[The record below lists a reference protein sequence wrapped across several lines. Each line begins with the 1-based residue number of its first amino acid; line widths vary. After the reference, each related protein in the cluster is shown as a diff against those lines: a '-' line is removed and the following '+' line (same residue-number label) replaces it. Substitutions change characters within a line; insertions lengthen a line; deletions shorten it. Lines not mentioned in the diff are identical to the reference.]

1 MIDID
6 ARIIRDGHLH
16 TLQLHAHD
24 LAQARQQL
32 QADGAQVISLKAR
45 RQLKLPSRRSTFALG
60 LFIQE
65 LVVLLD
71 AGLVLVEAV
80 ETLRDKAAPGIN
92 RQVMSDLLASMY
104 QGNSLSKALQL
115 KPEVFPS
122 LLIATVASSEHSGQL
137 SVALRRYHHFE
148 AHLEAVKKRV
158 SGALMYPMVVLSV
171 GALILVFLLF
181 FVIPRFA
188 AVFDAVAD
196 LPATARLMVWWGD
209 LVQTQGNLLLTGLVL
224 AVGGLV
230 LLLRS
235 AAFKQRAARLLWKI
249 PSLGAQRTLFVLARF
264 YRTAGMLLMGG
275 MPVVTA
281 VALSGALLPAER
293 QADLR
298 HAMTDIQAGQPL
310 STSLA
315 RHQLTTAV
323 AERLLRVGEQSGELA
338 AMCERIAQ
346 FHDEALERAIELFSK
361 VFEPLLMLV
370 VGGLIGLIVF
380 MLYMPIFE
388 LAGSIQ
394 G

>member
-6 ARIIRDGHLH
+6 ARIIRDGHLQ
-16 TLQLHAHD
+16 TLRLQAVD
-24 LAQARQQL
+24 VTQARQQL
-32 QADGAQVISLKAR
+32 QAGGAHVISLKAR
-45 RQLKLPSRRSTFALG
+45 RPLTLPSRRAKFALG

-80 ETLRDKAAPGIN
+80 ETLRDKAPPGIN
-92 RQVMSDLLASMY
+92 RQVMSELLASMY
-104 QGNSLSKALQL
+104 EGNSLSRAMQL
-115 KPEVFPS
+115 KPQTFPS

>member
-1 MIDID
+1 MIDFD
-6 ARIIRDGHLH
+6 ARIVRDGHLH
-16 TLQLHAHD
+16 TLRVQALD
-24 LAQARQQL
+24 VDQARHQL
-32 QADGAQVISLKAR
+32 QADGAQVISLQAR
-45 RQLKLPSRRSTFALG
+45 RQLRWPGRRARFALG

-298 HAMTDIQAGQPL
+298 HAMTDIQTGQPL

>member
-1 MIDID
+1 MNDFD
-6 ARIIRDGHLH
+6 ARVIRDGHLQ
-16 TLQLHAHD
+16 TLRVQASD
-24 LAQARQQL
+24 IAQARLQL
-32 QADGAQVISLKAR
+32 QADGGQIIALQAR
-45 RQLKLPSRRSTFALG
+45 RQMKLPSRRSRFALG

-80 ETLRDKAAPGIN
+80 ETLRDKAPVGIN
-92 RQVMSDLLASMY
+92 REVMSDLLASMY
-104 QGNSLSKALQL
+104 QGNALSKAMLL
-115 KPEVFPS
+115 KPETFPS

-158 SGALMYPMVVLSV
+158 SGALMYPLVVLSV
-171 GALILVFLLF
+171 GALILLFLLF

-188 AVFDAVAD
+188 SVFDAVSD
-196 LPATARLMVWWGD
+196 LPATARFMVWWGA
-209 LVQTQGNLLLTGLVL
+209 LVQARGGQLLLGLLGVL
-224 AVGGLV
+224 GALV
-230 LLLRS
+230 LLFRS
-235 AAFKQRAARLLWKI
+235 AGFKRWAAELFWKI

-281 VALSGALLPAER
+281 VELSGALLPAER
-293 QADLR
+293 QGDLR
-298 HAMTDIQAGQPL
+298 QALTAIKQGQPL
-310 STSLA
+310 STALA
-315 RHQLTTAV
+315 QHQLTTAV
-323 AERLLRVGEQSGELA
+323 AERLVRVGEQSGELA

>member
-1 MIDID
+1 MIDFD
-6 ARIIRDGHLH
+6 ARIVRDGQLH
-16 TLQLHAHD
+16 TLRVQALD
-24 LAQARQQL
+24 VDQARHQL
-32 QADGAQVISLKAR
+32 QADGAQVISLQAR
-45 RQLKLPSRRSTFALG
+45 RQLRWPGRRARFALG

-224 AVGGLV
+224 AVGGMV

>member
-1 MIDID
+1 MIDFD
-6 ARIIRDGHLH
+6 ARIVRDGHLH
-16 TLQLHAHD
+16 TLRVQALD
-24 LAQARQQL
+24 VDQARHQL
-32 QADGAQVISLKAR
+32 QADGAQVISLQAR
-45 RQLKLPSRRSTFALG
+45 RQLRWPGRRARFALG

-224 AVGGLV
+224 AVGGMG

>member
-6 ARIIRDGHLH
+6 ARIIRDGHLQ
-16 TLQLHAHD
+16 TLRLQAID
-24 LAQARQQL
+24 VTQARKQL
-32 QADGAQVISLKAR
+32 QAEGAHVISLKAR
-45 RQLKLPSRRSTFALG
+45 RQLTLPSRRAKFALG

-80 ETLRDKAAPGIN
+80 ETLRDKAPPGIN

-104 QGNSLSKALQL
+104 EGNSLSRAMQL
-115 KPEVFPS
+115 KPQIFPE

-137 SVALRRYHHFE
+137 AVALRRYHHFE
-148 AHLEAVKKRV
+148 AHLETVKKRV
-158 SGALMYPMVVLSV
+158 SGALMYPLVVLGV
-171 GALILVFLLF
+171 GALILLFLLF

-188 AVFDAVAD
+188 SVFDAVAD
-196 LPATARLMVWWGD
+196 LPATARFMVWWGA
-209 LVQTQGNLLLTGLVL
+209 LVDTRGTELLIGLVL
-224 AVGGLV
+224 AIIALV
-230 LLLRS
+230 VLLRS
-235 AAFKQRAARLLWKI
+235 AAFKRRVANLFWKI
-249 PSLGAQRTLFVLARF
+249 PSLGAQRTLFILARF

-281 VALSGALLPAER
+281 VEMSGALLPIER

>member
-1 MIDID
+1 MIDFD
-6 ARIIRDGHLH
+6 ARIVRDGHLH
-16 TLQLHAHD
+16 TLRVQALD
-24 LAQARQQL
+24 VDQARHQL
-32 QADGAQVISLKAR
+32 QADGAQVISLQAR
-45 RQLKLPSRRSTFALG
+45 RQLRWPGRRARFALG

-224 AVGGLV
+224 AVGGMV

>member
-1 MIDID
+1 MIDFE
-6 ARIIRDGHLH
+6 ARIIRDGHLQ
-16 TLQLHAHD
+16 TLRIQAPD
-24 LAQARQQL
+24 LAQARRQL
-32 QADGAQVISLKAR
+32 QDDGTQIISVQAR
-45 RQLKLPSRRSTFALG
+45 RELKLPGRRTKFALG

-80 ETLRDKAAPGIN
+80 ETLRDKAEPGVN
-92 RQVMSDLLASMY
+92 RQVMSELLESMY
-104 QGNSLSKALQL
+104 QGNALSRAMQL
-115 KPEVFPS
+115 KPQTFPS

-148 AHLEAVKKRV
+148 AHLETVKKRV
-158 SGALMYPMVVLSV
+158 SGALMYPLVVLSV
-171 GALILVFLLF
+171 GALVLLFLLF

-188 AVFDAVAD
+188 SVFDAVAD
-196 LPATARLMVWWGD
+196 LPATARFMVWWGA
-209 LVQTQGNLLLTGLVL
+209 LVQARGMELMLGAL
-224 AVGGLV
+224 AAVAGLV

-235 AAFKQRAARLLWKI
+235 AAFKHRAATLFWKI
-249 PSLGAQRTLFVLARF
+249 PSLGAQRTLFILARF

-281 VALSGALLPAER
+281 IELSGALLPSER
-293 QADLR
+293 QGALR
-298 HAMTDIQAGQPL
+298 QAMTDIQAGQPL

>member
-6 ARIIRDGHLH
+6 ARIIRDGHLQ
-16 TLQLHAHD
+16 TLRLQALD
-24 LAQARQQL
+24 VAQARQQL

-45 RQLKLPSRRSTFALG
+45 RQLTLPSRRAKFSLG

-80 ETLRDKAAPGIN
+80 ETLRDKAPPGIN
-92 RQVMSDLLASMY
+92 RHVMSDLLDSMY
-104 QGNSLSKALQL
+104 EGNSLSKAMQL
-115 KPEVFPS
+115 KPRTFPE

-137 SVALRRYHHFE
+137 AVALRRYHHFE
-148 AHLEAVKKRV
+148 AHLETVKKRV
-158 SGALMYPMVVLSV
+158 SGALMYPLVVLSV
-171 GALILVFLLF
+171 GALILLFLLF

-188 AVFDAVAD
+188 SVFDSVAD
-196 LPATARLMVWWGD
+196 LPATARFMVWWGA
-209 LVQTQGNLLLTGLVL
+209 LVDTRGTELLIGMAVAIAALV
-224 AVGGLV
+224 V
-230 LLLRS
+230 LFRS
-235 AAFKQRAARLLWKI
+235 AAFKRQFANLFWKI
-249 PSLGAQRTLFVLARF
+249 PSLGAQRTLFILARF

-281 VALSGALLPAER
+281 VELSGALLPVER
-293 QADLR
+293 QGDLR
-298 HAMTDIQAGQPL
+298 HAMTDIRAGQPL

-361 VFEPLLMLV
+361 VFEPILMLV

>member
-1 MIDID
+1 MNEFD
-6 ARIIRDGHLH
+6 ARVLRQGHVQSLRIQA
-16 TLQLHAHD
+16 LD

-32 QADGAQVISLKAR
+32 QADGSHVISLQQR
-45 RQLKLPSRRSTFALG
+45 RQLKWQGRGAKFALG

-92 RQVMSDLLASMY
+92 RQVLSELLDAMY
-104 QGNSLSKALQL
+104 QGNSLSKAMQIKAAL
-115 KPEVFPS
+115 FPS

-137 SVALRRYHHFE
+137 SIALRRYHHFE
-148 AHLEAVKKRV
+148 AHLEKVKKRV
-158 SGALMYPMVVLSV
+158 SGALMYPLVVLSV
-171 GALILVFLLF
+171 GALILLFLLF

-188 AVFDAVAD
+188 SVFDSVAD
-196 LPATARLMVWWGD
+196 LPATARFMVWWGA
-209 LVQTQGNLLLTGLVL
+209 LVEQRGLALLGATLAALVGL
-224 AVGGLV
+224 GL
-230 LLLRS
+230 LMRT
-235 AAFKQRAARLLWKI
+235 AAFKSRVAALFWKV

-275 MPVVTA
+275 MPVVMA
-281 VALSGALLPAER
+281 VELSGALLPAER
-293 QADLR
+293 QGDL
-298 HAMTDIQAGQPL
+298 HQAMTDIKAGQPL

-315 RHQLTTAV
+315 RYQLTTPV

>member
-1 MIDID
+1 MIDFD
-6 ARIIRDGHLH
+6 ARIVRDGHLH
-16 TLQLHAHD
+16 TLRVQALD
-24 LAQARQQL
+24 VDQARHQL
-32 QADGAQVISLKAR
+32 QADGAQVISLQAR
-45 RQLKLPSRRSTFALG
+45 RQLRWPGRRARFALG

-230 LLLRS
+230 LLLRR

>member
-1 MIDID
+1 MIDFE
-6 ARIIRDGHLH
+6 ARIIRDGHLQ
-16 TLQLHAHD
+16 TLRLQAPD

-32 QADGAQVISLKAR
+32 QDDGTQIISLQAR
-45 RQLKLPSRRSTFALG
+45 RELKLPSRHTKFALG

-80 ETLRDKAAPGIN
+80 ETLRDKAAPGVN
-92 RQVMSDLLASMY
+92 RQVMSELLESMY
-104 QGNSLSKALQL
+104 QGNALSRAMQL
-115 KPEVFPS
+115 KPQTFPS

-148 AHLEAVKKRV
+148 AHLETVKKRV
-158 SGALMYPMVVLSV
+158 TGALMYPLVVLSV
-171 GALILVFLLF
+171 GALVLLFLLF

-188 AVFDAVAD
+188 SVFDSVTH
-196 LPATARLMVWWGD
+196 LPATARFMVWWGA
-209 LVQTQGNLLLTGLVL
+209 LVQARGLEL
-224 AVGGLV
+224 MLGTLIAVAGLV
-230 LLLRS
+230 LLFRS
-235 AAFKQRAARLLWKI
+235 ATFKQRAAVLFWKI
-249 PSLGAQRTLFVLARF
+249 PSLGAQRTLFILARF

-281 VALSGALLPAER
+281 IELSGALLPGER
-293 QADLR
+293 QGALR
-298 HAMTDIQAGQPL
+298 QAMTDIQAGQPL

-315 RHQLTTAV
+315 RHQLTTPV

>member
-1 MIDID
+1 MTDFD
-6 ARIIRDGHLH
+6 ARIIRDGHLQ
-16 TLQLHAHD
+16 TLRLQALN
-24 LAQARQQL
+24 LAQAHQQL
-32 QADGAQVISLKAR
+32 QADGAQVISLKASRSFTLPR
-45 RQLKLPSRRSTFALG
+45 RRVKFALG

-65 LVVLLD
+65 LVVLLE

-80 ETLRDKAAPGIN
+80 ETLRDKAPPGIN
-92 RQVMSDLLASMY
+92 RHIMSSLLASMY
-104 QGNSLSKALQL
+104 EGHSLSKAMQL
-115 KPEVFPS
+115 KPEVFPA
-122 LLIATVASSEHSGQL
+122 LLVATVASSEHSGQL

-148 AHLEAVKKRV
+148 AHLETVKKRV
-158 SGALMYPMVVLSV
+158 SSALMYPLVVLSV

-188 AVFDAVAD
+188 SVFDAVND
-196 LPATARLMVWWGD
+196 LPATARFMVWWGV
-209 LVQTQGNLLLTGLVL
+209 LVDARGMELLIGLLVAVAALT
-224 AVGGLV
+224 
-230 LLLRS
+230 LLFRS
-235 AAFKQRAARLLWKI
+235 AAFKRRIADLFWKI
-249 PSLGAQRTLFVLARF
+249 PSLGAQRTLFILARF

-281 VALSGALLPAER
+281 VTLSGALLPVER
-293 QADLR
+293 QGDLR

-310 STSLA
+310 STALA

>member
-6 ARIIRDGHLH
+6 ARIIRDGHLQ
-16 TLQLHAHD
+16 TLRLQALDVAH
-24 LAQARQQL
+24 ARQQL
-32 QADGAQVISLKAR
+32 LADGAQVISLKAR
-45 RQLKLPSRRSTFALG
+45 RQLTLPSRRAKFALG

-80 ETLRDKAAPGIN
+80 ETLRDKAPPGIN
-92 RQVMSDLLASMY
+92 RQVMSDLLDSMY
-104 QGNSLSKALQL
+104 EGNSLSKAMQL
-115 KPEVFPS
+115 KPQTFPE
-122 LLIATVASSEHSGQL
+122 LLVATVASSEHSGQL
-137 SVALRRYHHFE
+137 AVALRRYHHFE
-148 AHLEAVKKRV
+148 AHLETVKKRV
-158 SGALMYPMVVLSV
+158 SGALMYPLVVLSV

-188 AVFDAVAD
+188 SVFDSVAD
-196 LPATARLMVWWGD
+196 LPATARFMVWWGA
-209 LVQTQGNLLLTGLVL
+209 LVDTRGTELLIGMAVAIAALVGLF
-224 AVGGLV
+224 
-230 LLLRS
+230 RS
-235 AAFKQRAARLLWKI
+235 AAFKRQAARLFWKI
-249 PSLGAQRTLFVLARF
+249 PSLGAQRTLFILARF

-281 VALSGALLPAER
+281 VELSGALLPVER
-293 QADLR
+293 QGDLR
-298 HAMTDIQAGQPL
+298 HAMTDIRAGQPL

-361 VFEPLLMLV
+361 VFEPILMLV

>member
-6 ARIIRDGHLH
+6 ARIIRDGHLQ
-16 TLQLHAHD
+16 TLRLQAVDMAH
-24 LAQARQQL
+24 ARQQL
-32 QADGAQVISLKAR
+32 QAGGVQVISLRAR
-45 RQLKLPSRRSTFALG
+45 RHLTLPGRRPKFALG

-80 ETLRDKAAPGIN
+80 ETLRDKAPPGIN

-104 QGNSLSKALQL
+104 EGNSLSRAMQL
-115 KPEVFPS
+115 KPQTFPE
-122 LLIATVASSEHSGQL
+122 LLVATVASSEHSGQL
-137 SVALRRYHHFE
+137 AVALRRYHHFE
-148 AHLEAVKKRV
+148 AHLETVKKRV
-158 SGALMYPMVVLSV
+158 SGALMYPLVVLSV

-188 AVFDAVAD
+188 SVFDAVAD
-196 LPATARLMVWWGD
+196 LPATARFMVWWGA
-209 LVQTQGNLLLTGLVL
+209 LVDTRGTELLIGLAL
-224 AVGGLV
+224 AAVALV
-230 LLLRS
+230 LLFRS
-235 AAFKQRAARLLWKI
+235 AAFKRRAANLFWKI
-249 PSLGAQRTLFVLARF
+249 PSLGAQRTLFILARF

-281 VALSGALLPAER
+281 VQLSGALLPPER
-293 QADLR
+293 EGDLR
-298 HAMTDIQAGQPL
+298 HALTDIQAGQPL
-310 STSLA
+310 STALA
-315 RHQLTTAV
+315 RHQLTIPV

-338 AMCERIAQ
+338 SMCERIAQ

>member
-1 MIDID
+1 MIDFE
-6 ARIIRDGHLH
+6 ARIIRDGHLQ
-16 TLQLHAHD
+16 TLRIQAPD
-24 LAQARQQL
+24 LAQARRQL
-32 QADGAQVISLKAR
+32 QDDGTQIISVQAR
-45 RQLKLPSRRSTFALG
+45 RELKLPSRRAKFALG

-80 ETLRDKAAPGIN
+80 ETLRDKAEPGVN
-92 RQVMSDLLASMY
+92 RQVMSELLESMY
-104 QGNSLSKALQL
+104 QGNALSRAMQL
-115 KPEVFPS
+115 KPQTFPS

-148 AHLEAVKKRV
+148 AHLETVKKRV
-158 SGALMYPMVVLSV
+158 SGALMYPLVVLSV
-171 GALILVFLLF
+171 GALVLLFLLF

-188 AVFDAVAD
+188 SVFDAVAD
-196 LPATARLMVWWGD
+196 LPATARFMVWWGA
-209 LVQTQGNLLLTGLVL
+209 LVQARGMELMLGAL
-224 AVGGLV
+224 AAVAGLV

-235 AAFKQRAARLLWKI
+235 AAFKHRAATLFWKI
-249 PSLGAQRTLFVLARF
+249 PSLGAQRTLFILARF

-281 VALSGALLPAER
+281 IELSGALLPSER
-293 QADLR
+293 QGALR
-298 HAMTDIQAGQPL
+298 QAMTDIQAGQPL

>member
-6 ARIIRDGHLH
+6 ARIIRDGHLQ
-16 TLQLHAHD
+16 TLRLQALD
-24 LAQARQQL
+24 VAQARQQL

-45 RQLKLPSRRSTFALG
+45 RQLTLPSRRAKFALG

-80 ETLRDKAAPGIN
+80 ETLRDKAPPGIN

-104 QGNSLSKALQL
+104 EGNSLSKAMQL
-115 KPEVFPS
+115 KPQTFPE
-122 LLIATVASSEHSGQL
+122 LLVATVASSEHSGQL
-137 SVALRRYHHFE
+137 AVALRRYHHFE
-148 AHLEAVKKRV
+148 AHLETVKKRV
-158 SGALMYPMVVLSV
+158 SGALMYPLVVLSV
-171 GALILVFLLF
+171 GALILLFLLF

-188 AVFDAVAD
+188 SVFDSVAD
-196 LPATARLMVWWGD
+196 LPATARFMVWWGA
-209 LVQTQGNLLLTGLVL
+209 LVDTRGTELLIGMAVAVAALV
-224 AVGGLV
+224 V
-230 LLLRS
+230 LFRS
-235 AAFKQRAARLLWKI
+235 AAFKRQVANLFWKI
-249 PSLGAQRTLFVLARF
+249 PSLGAQRTLFILARF

-281 VALSGALLPAER
+281 VELSGALLPLER
-293 QADLR
+293 QGDLR
-298 HAMTDIQAGQPL
+298 HAMTDIRAGQPL

-361 VFEPLLMLV
+361 VFEPILMLV

>member
-1 MIDID
+1 MIDFE
-6 ARIIRDGHLH
+6 ARIVRDGHLQ
-16 TLQLHAHD
+16 TLRLQASD

-32 QADGAQVISLKAR
+32 QADGAQVIALHAR

-80 ETLRDKAAPGIN
+80 ETLRDKAPAGIN
-92 RQVMSDLLASMY
+92 RQVMSDLLESMY
-104 QGNSLSKALQL
+104 QGHSLSKAMQL

-148 AHLEAVKKRV
+148 AHLETVKKRV
-158 SGALMYPMVVLSV
+158 SGALMYPLVVLSV

-196 LPATARLMVWWGD
+196 LPATARFMVWWGA
-209 LVQTQGNLLLTGLVL
+209 LVQARGTELLVGLLV
-224 AVGGLV
+224 AVAGLV
-230 LLLRS
+230 LLFRS
-235 AAFKQRAARLLWKI
+235 AGFKRRAANLLWKI
-249 PSLGAQRTLFVLARF
+249 PSLGAQRTLFILARF

-281 VALSGALLPAER
+281 VEMSGALLPPER
-293 QADLR
+293 QGALR
-298 HAMTDIQAGQPL
+298 QALGDIQAGQPL

-315 RHQLTTAV
+315 RHHLTTAV

>member
-1 MIDID
+1 MIEID
-6 ARIIRDGHLH
+6 ARIIRDGHLQSLH
-16 TLQLHAHD
+16 LQAVD

-45 RQLKLPSRRSTFALG
+45 RQLKLPSRRPKFALG

-80 ETLRDKAAPGIN
+80 ETLRDKAPPGIN
-92 RQVMSDLLASMY
+92 RQVMSELLASMY
-104 QGNSLSKALQL
+104 EGNSLSRAMQL
-115 KPEVFPS
+115 KPQTFPS

-137 SVALRRYHHFE
+137 AVALRRYHHFE
-148 AHLEAVKKRV
+148 AHLETVKKRV
-158 SGALMYPMVVLSV
+158 SGALMYPLVVLSV
-171 GALILVFLLF
+171 GALILLFLLF

-188 AVFDAVAD
+188 SVFDAVAD
-196 LPATARLMVWWGD
+196 LPATARFMVWWGA
-209 LVQTQGNLLLTGLVL
+209 LVDARGMELLIGLAL
-224 AVGGLV
+224 AVGALV
-230 LLLRS
+230 LLFRS
-235 AAFKQRAARLLWKI
+235 AGFKRRVAELFWKI
-249 PSLGAQRTLFVLARF
+249 PSLGAQRTLFILARF

-281 VALSGALLPAER
+281 VELSGALLPVER
-293 QADLR
+293 QAALR
-298 HAMTDIQAGQPL
+298 QAMIDIQAGQPL

>member
-6 ARIIRDGHLH
+6 ARIIRDGHLQ
-16 TLQLHAHD
+16 TLRLQASD
-24 LAQARQQL
+24 FTQARQQL
-32 QADGAQVISLKAR
+32 MADGAQIISLKAR
-45 RQLKLPSRRSTFALG
+45 RQFRLPSRRATFALG

-80 ETLRDKAAPGIN
+80 ETLRDKAPPGIN
-92 RQVMSDLLASMY
+92 RQVMSDLLVSMY
-104 QGNSLSKALQL
+104 EGNSLSRAMQP
-115 KPEVFPS
+115 KPQTFPS

-137 SVALRRYHHFE
+137 AVALRRYHHFE
-148 AHLEAVKKRV
+148 THLEAVKKRV

-171 GALILVFLLF
+171 GAVILLFLLF

-188 AVFDAVAD
+188 SVFDAVAE
-196 LPATARLMVWWGD
+196 LPATARFMVWWGA
-209 LVQTQGNLLLTGLVL
+209 LVDTRGTELLIGLVL
-224 AVGGLV
+224 AIVALV
-230 LLLRS
+230 LLFRS
-235 AAFKQRAARLLWKI
+235 AGFKRRAADLFWKI
-249 PSLGAQRTLFVLARF
+249 PSLGTQRTLFILARF

-281 VALSGALLPAER
+281 VELSGALLPPER
-293 QADLR
+293 QADLHR
-298 HAMTDIQAGQPL
+298 AMTDIQAGQPL

-315 RHQLTTAV
+315 RYQLTTAV

-361 VFEPLLMLV
+361 VFEPVLMLV

>member
-1 MIDID
+1 MIDFD
-6 ARIIRDGHLH
+6 ARIVRDGHLH
-16 TLQLHAHD
+16 TLRVQALD
-24 LAQARQQL
+24 VDQARHQL
-32 QADGAQVISLKAR
+32 QADGAQVISLQAR
-45 RQLKLPSRRSTFALG
+45 RQLRWPGRRARFALG

-92 RQVMSDLLASMY
+92 RQVMSDLLTSMY

>member
-1 MIDID
+1 MIDFD
-6 ARIIRDGHLH
+6 ARIVRDGHLH
-16 TLQLHAHD
+16 TLRVQALD
-24 LAQARQQL
+24 VDQARHQL
-32 QADGAQVISLKAR
+32 QADGAQVISLQAR
-45 RQLKLPSRRSTFALG
+45 RQLRWPGRRARFALG

-224 AVGGLV
+224 
-230 LLLRS
+230 LLRS

>member
-1 MIDID
+1 MIDFE
-6 ARIIRDGHLH
+6 ARIIRDGHLQ
-16 TLQLHAHD
+16 TLRIQAPD
-24 LAQARQQL
+24 LAQARRQL
-32 QADGAQVISLKAR
+32 QDDGTQIISVQAR
-45 RQLKLPSRRSTFALG
+45 RELKLPSRRTKFALG

-80 ETLRDKAAPGIN
+80 ETLRDKAEPGVN
-92 RQVMSDLLASMY
+92 RQVMSELLESMY
-104 QGNSLSKALQL
+104 QGNALSRAMQL
-115 KPEVFPS
+115 KPQTFPS

-148 AHLEAVKKRV
+148 AHLETVKKRV
-158 SGALMYPMVVLSV
+158 SGALMYPLVVLSV
-171 GALILVFLLF
+171 GALVLLFLLF

-188 AVFDAVAD
+188 SVFDAVAD
-196 LPATARLMVWWGD
+196 LPATARFMVWWGA
-209 LVQTQGNLLLTGLVL
+209 LVQARGMELMLGAL
-224 AVGGLV
+224 AAVAGLV

-235 AAFKQRAARLLWKI
+235 AAFKHRAATLFWKI
-249 PSLGAQRTLFVLARF
+249 PSLGAQRTLFILARF

-281 VALSGALLPAER
+281 IELSGALLPSER
-293 QADLR
+293 QGALR
-298 HAMTDIQAGQPL
+298 QAMTDIQAGQPL

>member
-6 ARIIRDGHLH
+6 ARIIRDGHLQ
-16 TLQLHAHD
+16 TLRLQAVDMAH
-24 LAQARQQL
+24 ARQQL
-32 QADGAQVISLKAR
+32 QAGGVQVISLRAR
-45 RQLKLPSRRSTFALG
+45 RHLTLPGRRAKFALG

-80 ETLRDKAAPGIN
+80 ETLRDKAPPGIN

-104 QGNSLSKALQL
+104 EGNSLSRAMQL
-115 KPEVFPS
+115 KPQTFPE
-122 LLIATVASSEHSGQL
+122 LLVATVASSEHSGQL
-137 SVALRRYHHFE
+137 AVALRRYHHFE
-148 AHLEAVKKRV
+148 AHLETVKKRV
-158 SGALMYPMVVLSV
+158 SGALMYPLVVLSV

-188 AVFDAVAD
+188 SVFDAVAD
-196 LPATARLMVWWGD
+196 LPATARFMVWWGA
-209 LVQTQGNLLLTGLVL
+209 LVDTRGTELLIGLAL
-224 AVGGLV
+224 AAVALV
-230 LLLRS
+230 LLFRS
-235 AAFKQRAARLLWKI
+235 AAFKRRAANLFWKI
-249 PSLGAQRTLFVLARF
+249 PSLGAQRTLFILARF

-281 VALSGALLPAER
+281 VQLSGALLPPER
-293 QADLR
+293 EGDLR
-298 HAMTDIQAGQPL
+298 HALTDIQAGQPL
-310 STSLA
+310 STALA
-315 RHQLTTAV
+315 RHQLTTPV

-338 AMCERIAQ
+338 SMCERIAQ

>member
-1 MIDID
+1 MIDFD
-6 ARIIRDGHLH
+6 ARIIRDGHLQ
-16 TLQLHAHD
+16 TLRIQAPD
-24 LAQARQQL
+24 LAQARRQL
-32 QADGAQVISLKAR
+32 QDDGTQIISVQAR
-45 RQLKLPSRRSTFALG
+45 RELKLPSRRAKFALG

-80 ETLRDKAAPGIN
+80 ETLRDKAEPGVN
-92 RQVMSDLLASMY
+92 RQVMSELLESMY
-104 QGNSLSKALQL
+104 QGNALSRAMQL
-115 KPEVFPS
+115 KPQTFPS

-148 AHLEAVKKRV
+148 AHLETVKKRV
-158 SGALMYPMVVLSV
+158 SGALMYPLVVLSV
-171 GALILVFLLF
+171 GALVLLFLLF

-188 AVFDAVAD
+188 SVFDAVAD
-196 LPATARLMVWWGD
+196 LPATARFMVWWGA
-209 LVQTQGNLLLTGLVL
+209 LVQARGMELILGTL
-224 AVGGLV
+224 AAVAGLV

-235 AAFKQRAARLLWKI
+235 AAFKHRAAALFWKI
-249 PSLGAQRTLFVLARF
+249 PSLGAQRTLFILARF

-281 VALSGALLPAER
+281 IELSGALLPSER
-293 QADLR
+293 QGALR
-298 HAMTDIQAGQPL
+298 QAMTDIQAGQPL

>member
-6 ARIIRDGHLH
+6 ARIIRDGHLQ
-16 TLQLHAHD
+16 TLRLQALD
-24 LAQARQQL
+24 VAQARQQL
-32 QADGAQVISLKAR
+32 QAEGAHVISLKVR
-45 RQLKLPSRRSTFALG
+45 RQLTLPSRRAKFALG

-80 ETLRDKAAPGIN
+80 ETLRDKAPPGVN

-104 QGNSLSKALQL
+104 EGNSLSRAMQL
-115 KPEVFPS
+115 KPQIFPE

-137 SVALRRYHHFE
+137 AVALRRYHHFE
-148 AHLEAVKKRV
+148 AHLETVKKRV
-158 SGALMYPMVVLSV
+158 SGALMYPLVVLSV
-171 GALILVFLLF
+171 GALILLFLLF

-188 AVFDAVAD
+188 SVFDAVAD
-196 LPATARLMVWWGD
+196 LPATARFMVWWGA
-209 LVQTQGNLLLTGLVL
+209 LVDTRGTELLICLVL
-224 AVGGLV
+224 AIGALV
-230 LLLRS
+230 VLFRS
-235 AAFKQRAARLLWKI
+235 AAFKRRLANLFWKI
-249 PSLGAQRTLFVLARF
+249 PSLGAQRTLFILARF

-281 VALSGALLPAER
+281 VEMSGALLPIER

>member
-1 MIDID
+1 MIDFD
-6 ARIIRDGHLH
+6 ARIVRDGHLH
-16 TLQLHAHD
+16 TMRVQALD
-24 LAQARQQL
+24 VDQARHQL
-32 QADGAQVISLKAR
+32 QADGAQVISLQAR
-45 RQLKLPSRRSTFALG
+45 RQLRWPGRRARFALG

-224 AVGGLV
+224 AVGGMV

-275 MPVVTA
+275 MPVITA

>member
-1 MIDID
+1 
-6 ARIIRDGHLH
+6 
-16 TLQLHAHD
+16 
-24 LAQARQQL
+24 
-32 QADGAQVISLKAR
+32 
-45 RQLKLPSRRSTFALG
+45 
-60 LFIQE
+60 
-65 LVVLLD
+65 VVLLD

-80 ETLRDKAAPGIN
+80 ETLRDKAPAGIN

-104 QGNSLSKALQL
+104 EGNSLSKAMLL
-115 KPEVFPS
+115 KPQTFPS

-137 SVALRRYHHFE
+137 AVALRRYHHFE
-148 AHLEAVKKRV
+148 AHLETVKKRV
-158 SGALMYPMVVLSV
+158 SGALMYPLVVLSV
-171 GALILVFLLF
+171 GALILLFLLF

-188 AVFDAVAD
+188 SVFDAVAD
-196 LPATARLMVWWGD
+196 LPATARFMVWWGA
-209 LVQTQGNLLLTGLVL
+209 LVDARGMELLLGLVL
-224 AVGGLV
+224 AIAVLV

-235 AAFKQRAARLLWKI
+235 AGFKRRVAQLFWKI
-249 PSLGAQRTLFVLARF
+249 PSLGAQRTLFILARF

-281 VALSGALLPAER
+281 VELSGALLPVER

-298 HAMTDIQAGQPL
+298 QAMTDIQAGQPL
-310 STSLA
+310 STALA